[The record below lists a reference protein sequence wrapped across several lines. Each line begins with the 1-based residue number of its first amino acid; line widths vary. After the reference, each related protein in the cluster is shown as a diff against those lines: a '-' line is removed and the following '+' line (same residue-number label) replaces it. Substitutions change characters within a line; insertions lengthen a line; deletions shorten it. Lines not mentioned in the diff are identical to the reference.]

1 VKNRKE
7 PLKIGMVNKMVN
19 IVPEITRKSIVELI
33 ENGERADSRSLDEY
47 RDISVEIGVIEKA
60 EGSARVKIGNTQLI
74 VGIKPQLGSPF
85 SDTPNVGVLMTN
97 SELLPMASPSFEPG
111 PPDERSVE
119 LARVTDRCLRE
130 GKILDLE
137 KLCIIEGEKVW
148 MIFVDIHVLDYDGNL
163 MDAAV
168 LGSVAALTSAKI
180 PNVVVEDDEI
190 ILDEENPVALPVKE
204 KPLMCTF
211 AKINGELIIDPSL
224 DEENVMDARISIGMR
239 EDGSIC
245 AMQKGGQ
252 MPLTKEEVMNAVNKT
267 TEKTKELRQYLQ

>member
-1 VKNRKE
+1 MKRRKT
-7 PLKIGMVNKMVN
+7 PLKTGMVKKMVN

-33 ENGERADSRSLDEY
+33 ENGERADSRSIDEY
-47 RDISVEIGVIEKA
+47 RDISVEVGVIEKA
-60 EGSARVKIGNTQLI
+60 EGSARVKIGNTQLV
-74 VGIKPQLGSPF
+74 VGIKPQIGDPF
-85 SDTPNVGVLMTN
+85 ADTPNVGVLMTN

-130 GKILDLE
+130 GQILDLE

-180 PNVVVEDDEI
+180 PNATVEDDKI
-190 ILDEENPVALPVKE
+190 VLDEENPVALPIKE

-211 AKINGELIIDPSL
+211 AKINGELIVDPSL
-224 DEENVMDARISIGMR
+224 EEENVMDARISVGVR

-245 AMQKGGQ
+245 AMQKGGE
-252 MPLTKEEVMNAVNKT
+252 MPMTKEEVIGAVRRT
-267 TEKTKELRQYLQ
+267 IEKTKELREHLP